1 MCLSKG
7 LMAPGFTVQLLL
19 TVLRLPLVC
28 HELVVGQHPL
38 DGGLVLQLDH
48 ELAGIFITLDRL
60 GNSVNLGAPFLAP
73 TITGQ

>member
-1 MCLSKG
+1 
-7 LMAPGFTVQLLL
+7 MAPELIAPLLL
-19 TVLRLPLVC
+19 AMLRLPLVC
-28 HELVVGQHPL
+28 HESVVGQHPL